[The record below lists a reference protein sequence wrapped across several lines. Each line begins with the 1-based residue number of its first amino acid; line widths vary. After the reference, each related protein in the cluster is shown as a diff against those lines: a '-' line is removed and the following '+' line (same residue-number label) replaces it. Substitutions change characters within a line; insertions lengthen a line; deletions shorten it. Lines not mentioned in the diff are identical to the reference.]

1 MTDDVQLDRTAR
13 DLIDAG
19 REGARP
25 SPLAVERVRR
35 AVALE
40 LGGGGRERSPRSKF
54 RAAAKLLVPALA
66 IGGALYAAER
76 ARTWGDGSA
85 PVKEVQQ
92 APSPSPKSAP
102 ARPEPLAQAADSAS
116 ALAAGGAA
124 RSGPLGSAR
133 VAVKAPPSTSPVVA
147 PSGLA
152 GTSGPSPRA
161 DQLGAEIELL
171 ARANSA
177 VNAGDAGRA
186 LVSLREYDRR
196 FGAGILREERAAA
209 SVLALCAAGRT
220 REARAEAERFVRG
233 WPRSPLLSRI
243 EGSCAGRK

>member
-1 MTDDVQLDRTAR
+1 MTDEVQLDRTAR

-25 SPLAVERVRR
+25 SQLAVERVRR

-40 LGGGGRERSPRSKF
+40 LGGAGGERAPRSKF
-54 RAAAKLLVPALA
+54 RTAAKLLVPALA

-76 ARTWGDGSA
+76 VRASGDASS
-85 PVKEVQQ
+85 PVKEVQNT
-92 APSPSPKSAP
+92 PSPSPKSAP
-102 ARPEPLAQAADSAS
+102 ARQAPLAQAADSAS
-116 ALAAGGAA
+116 ALAAGSAA
-124 RSGPLGSAR
+124 RSEPLGSAR
-133 VAVKAPPSTSPVVA
+133 VAHKAPPSTSPVPA

-152 GTSGPSPRA
+152 GASGPSARS
-161 DQLGAEIELL
+161 DQLGAEIDLL

-177 VNAGDAGRA
+177 VNAGDAARA
-186 LVSLREYDRR
+186 LAALREYDRR

-209 SVLALCAAGRT
+209 AVLALCAAGRS

-243 EGSCAGRK
+243 EGSCAGQK